1 VSSWCLTPSKKTCL
15 VHRCRLNSRYHCH
28 TKREP
33 DAEEE
38 GHEVLSVSLT
48 KEQDDASV
56 AIINTLAPAECKAP
70 KEAAVEFMDRFAGTL
85 PWLSQKSACREI

>member
-1 VSSWCLTPSKKTCL
+1 MSPELALSLPHESPRDDAGLSTQ
-15 VHRCRLNSRYHCH
+15 
-28 TKREP
+28 P

-85 PWLSQKSACREI
+85 PWLSQKSAYREI